1 MRKTR
6 VISLALVVMLFFSM
20 TAFTQ
25 APKPTTSGIVS
36 GANVLLAAKKSCN
49 HNYITTQYGEW
60 KYSRTLSYGGLNAVW
75 TYEYVREV
83 TEVCT
88 KCSHVKTHKEY
99 KYVNTWLGIVI

>member
-36 GANVLLAAKKSCN
+36 GASLLLKAKDSCGG
-49 HNYITTQYGEW
+49 HNYITTQYGKW
-60 KYSRTLSYGGLNAVW
+60 TYSRNVPTSLVSV
-75 TYEYVREV
+75 TITEYVREV

-88 KCSHVKTHKEY
+88 KCAAVKTHKEY
-99 KYVNTWLGIVI
+99 KYVYKWFGIEV